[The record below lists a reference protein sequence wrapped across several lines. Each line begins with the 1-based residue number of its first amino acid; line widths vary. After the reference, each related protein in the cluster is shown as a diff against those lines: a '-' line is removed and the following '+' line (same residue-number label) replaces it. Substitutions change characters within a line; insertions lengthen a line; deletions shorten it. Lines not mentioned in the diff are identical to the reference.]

1 MKLKTKLTL
10 FITCLVT
17 VISCLSV
24 FTTTHYM
31 LNNRLEKAISEAVVE
46 TRQVKSMLFDF
57 EQKEIGIHQYNRR
70 DEYYKLVDENINET
84 SYKLVR
90 YNDFYYIE
98 VFEPL
103 KDDLQVL
110 RGRFNISELIE
121 EEVFVYRFLFSSFCL
136 IFIVAFLTS
145 IVFSLKMT
153 KPIESIV
160 KASDQMIEGDYDYP
174 LAVNSSDE
182 IGILADR
189 FKKMRKTIGMNVSE
203 LESIALKNK
212 KLFGALTHE
221 IKTPLTSIIGYSE
234 LLINQNVNE
243 DVQKKSLMHIYQEG
257 KRLAALSE
265 KLLLL
270 TNRKLD
276 RSIHNLRKIVDESI
290 MLCSIHL
297 EKDIE
302 FSIEGDL
309 LLNIDEDLYKNVLI
323 NLISNSIDAIADQGT
338 IKLIMKDSYL
348 IVEDNGVGGLSLDMF
363 EPFIKKEGDS
373 AHQGLGLALV
383 KDIVELHEDEIRISA
398 TATTQVII
406 DFTTSIQLPNNL
418 EPSVMYDVNK
428 EECI

>member
-290 MLCSIHL
+290 VLCSIHL
-297 EKDIE
+297 EKNIG

-383 KDIVELHEDEIRISA
+383 KDIVELHEDKIRISA

>member
-290 MLCSIHL
+290 VLCSIHL
-297 EKDIE
+297 EKNIG

-383 KDIVELHEDEIRISA
+383 KDIVELHEDEIRIFA

>member
-1 MKLKTKLTL
+1 
-10 FITCLVT
+10 
-17 VISCLSV
+17 
-24 FTTTHYM
+24 M

-290 MLCSIHL
+290 VLCSIHL
-297 EKDIE
+297 EKNIG

-309 LLNIDEDLYKNVLI
+309 LLNIDEDFYKNVLI

-383 KDIVELHEDEIRISA
+383 KDIVELHEDEIRIFA

>member
-290 MLCSIHL
+290 VLCSIHL
-297 EKDIE
+297 EKNIG

-363 EPFIKKEGDS
+363 EPFIKKEGGS

>member
-290 MLCSIHL
+290 VLCSIHL
-297 EKDIE
+297 EKNIG

-363 EPFIKKEGDS
+363 EPFIKKEGGS

-383 KDIVELHEDEIRISA
+383 KDIVELHEDEIRIFA

>member
-24 FTTTHYM
+24 FITTHYM

-70 DEYYKLVDENINET
+70 DEYYKLVDENVDET
-84 SYKLVR
+84 SYKLIR

-121 EEVFVYRFLFSSFCL
+121 EEAFVYRFLFLSFCL

-323 NLISNSIDAIADQGT
+323 NLISNSIDAITNQGT
-338 IKLIMKDSYL
+338 IKLIMKDTYL
-348 IVEDNGVGGLSLDMF
+348 IVEDNGIGGLSLDMF

-373 AHQGLGLALV
+373 THQGLGLALV
-383 KDIVELHEDEIRISA
+383 KDIVEIHKDKIRISA
-398 TATTQVII
+398 NATTQVII

-418 EPSVMYDVNK
+418 EPSAMYDVNK